1 MLFLFLI
8 SNNFLAFFNKQNLG
22 QNLPVYHFH
31 DLWLFQDGRPY
42 HIKTCPL
49 IFSTNQSTTFY
60 IKSTSVIKELRCNSF
75 TSWSDL
81 LILLSFM
88 KSKFCCLHYFL
99 KCLLI
104 FLIFPLMS
112 LKSILEMI
120 EEKLNLEL
128 LDVSHT
134 IFTIIWAFAK

>member
-8 SNNFLAFFNKQNLG
+8 FNNFLAFFNKQNLG
-22 QNLPVYHFH
+22 QNLPVYHIH